1 MTSHRLDLQGIGPWN
16 LSLQLV
22 GPRKSEVI
30 SFSGIDTARR
40 RLQVGVPKD
49 VNKEGGSFDINIGVY
64 PSPISIQ
71 I

>member
-1 MTSHRLDLQGIGPWN
+1 

-64 PSPISIQ
+64 HSPIFIQ
-71 I
+71 V